1 MKNHILLQK
10 AFIYKK
16 RKKLQPPD
24 NFVYDEVLGAWKNI
38 LDNSLLINAKNFRAL
53 ATKKMDIET
62 GEDHK
67 GE

>member
-16 RKKLQPPD
+16 RKKLLPLKG
-24 NFVYDEVLGAWKNI
+24 FVYDEVLGVWKNI
-38 LDNSLLINAKNFRAL
+38 SDNSLLINARNFRAL
-53 ATKKMDIET
+53 ATKKMDVET